1 LIKIIKTGVKLAL
14 LAVVANA
21 TWHLFVA
28 YSAHYKFRDAV
39 QYAAQNRGD
48 KTDEQLHDYI
58 MNLAADADVP
68 VPEGGVVVTHVGLAT
83 AVTASYTRP
92 LELVPNR
99 AYPWTF
105 SFRIDTYTL
114 QAPNTV
120 GLPK

>member
-1 LIKIIKTGVKLAL
+1 MVKIIKTGIKLAL

-28 YSAHYKFRDAV
+28 YSAHYKLRDSV
-39 QYAAQNRGD
+39 RYAAQNRGD

-58 MNLAADADVP
+58 MDLAADADVP
-68 VPEGGVVVTHVGLAT
+68 ISPEAVVVTHVGLTT
-83 AVTASYTRP
+83 AIVASYTRR

-99 AYPWTF
+99 PYPWTF

-114 QAPNTV
+114 QEPNTV
-120 GLPK
+120 ALPK

>member
-1 LIKIIKTGVKLAL
+1 MIRLIKTVVKLAL
-14 LAVVANA
+14 LALVANA

-28 YSAHYKFRDAV
+28 YSAHYKFKDSV

-58 MNLAADADVP
+58 MSLAAEGDVP
-68 VPEGGVVVTHVGLAT
+68 VPSEGVVVTHVGTAT

-92 LELVPNR
+92 LDLLPNR

-114 QAPNTV
+114 QAPNTT
-120 GLPK
+120 LPK